1 MIRLAGFAVAL
12 SLSGCGLLP
21 YRLTNDLV
29 ATPPAPSV
37 SPAAPVFIPSNIAP
51 KERLVAAIAA
61 NGCVLTAA
69 NVDTILLQAQL
80 MQPELR
86 PLTNELAA
94 EGRAEVSGEGTI
106 RVLTETC
113 I

>member
-1 MIRLAGFAVAL
+1 MIRLAILGLAL
-12 SLSGCGLLP
+12 TLSGCGMVQMPGQQSAPTPLP
-21 YRLTNDLV
+21 
-29 ATPPAPSV
+29 ATL
-37 SPAAPVFIPSNIAP
+37 AP

-61 NGCVLTAA
+61 NNCLLTAS
-69 NVDTILLQAQL
+69 NVNTILTQARIT
-80 MQPELR
+80 QPDLR
-86 PLTNELAA
+86 ALTAELAA

>member
-21 YRLTNDLV
+21 YRPTNDLV
-29 ATPPAPSV
+29 ATPPAPV
-37 SPAAPVFIPSNIAP
+37 AAYVPSAIAP

-61 NGCVLTAA
+61 NGCVLTAG
-69 NVDTILLQAQL
+69 NVDTILTQAQL

-86 PLTNELAA
+86 PLTNQLAA

>member
-1 MIRLAGFAVAL
+1 MIRFAVLGLAL
-12 SLSGCGLLP
+12 TLSGCGMVP
-21 YRLTNDLV
+21 MRNSDPQ
-29 ATPPAPSV
+29 AAPAPL
-37 SPAAPVFIPSNIAP
+37 PATLTP

-61 NGCVLTAA
+61 NGCLLTAS
-69 NVDTILLQAQL
+69 NVNTILAAARIS
-80 MQPELR
+80 QPDLR
-86 PLTNELAA
+86 ALTAELAA

>member
-1 MIRLAGFAVAL
+1 MIRLAVLGVAL
-12 SLSGCGLLP
+12 TLSGCGMLP
-21 YRLTNDLV
+21 LRMFDNRAASVPDV
-29 ATPPAPSV
+29 TP
-37 SPAAPVFIPSNIAP
+37 APVFIPSTIAP

-61 NGCVLTAA
+61 NGCLLTAS
-69 NVDTILLQAQL
+69 NVSTILTQAQL

-106 RVLTETC
+106 RVLTDTC

>member
-1 MIRLAGFAVAL
+1 MIRIAILGLAL
-12 SLSGCGLLP
+12 SLSGCGMLP
-21 YRLTNDLV
+21 LRMSGHQAV
-29 ATPPAPSV
+29 PAPL
-37 SPAAPVFIPSNIAP
+37 PAAIPATLAP

-69 NVDTILLQAQL
+69 NVSTILSQSQVPQADV
-80 MQPELR
+80 R
-86 PLTNELAA
+86 ALTNELAT

-106 RVLTETC
+106 RVLTDMC